1 MPFAN
6 RSSTTRC
13 CSAAVPSDGILNWT
27 SMLGIS
33 ETAFSVPFRA
43 ITQNGD
49 ALLVTKASLCF
60 VPVPPPPLDVLGLQ
74 LANRNVNR
82 SVQTKAQIGLRN
94 CSGRI
99 GFLDT

>member
-13 CSAAVPSDGILNWT
+13 CSAAVPSEGILNST

-33 ETAFSVPFRA
+33 DTAFSVPFRA

-60 VPVPPPPLDVLGLQ
+60 VPVPPPPLEVLGLQ
-74 LANRNVNR
+74 LAKRNVNR
-82 SVQTKAQIGLRN
+82 SVQTKAQIGLDRK
-94 CSGRI
+94 SVVVGKE
-99 GFLDT
+99 

>member
-13 CSAAVPSDGILNWT
+13 CSAAVPSEGILNST

-60 VPVPPPPLDVLGLQ
+60 VPVPPLEVLGLQ
-74 LANRNVNR
+74 LAKRNVNR